1 MFIINC
7 FTQHIDVATYGIKKM
22 SKIFKSLITVAGREK
37 IAAAIVNDNK
47 VVFSQMSV
55 GDGGG
60 SATTPSDEQEVL
72 INERFRT
79 QLNSLKLSDTENII
93 IAEMIIPPEVGGFT
107 IREAALFDDAGICM
121 AVANVPETY
130 KPALTEGSGRFTILR
145 IWLAVSSTEAVE
157 LVVDPG
163 IVLATVE
170 DVINAGNEIKDYAD
184 EQLGEHAGSRN
195 HPDATLDEKGFTR
208 LSNAIDSSDQTKAAT
223 PMAVKLAIASA
234 IRAAWE
240 LDNPVGTVKFYAQN
254 VNPNERYPWTEWIYT
269 GENKTIRVGKASG
282 SNVGETGGSDTATI
296 ERANLP
302 VVQIDVTGE
311 TSEQPEQNLT
321 TTRGGVHH
329 HGGVAGKDDPWEIG
343 GDVQQLFNPKE
354 LGVTDDAGEHDH
366 EVTVPAHKHTTSGKT
381 ANLGEGKSFSVV
393 EAHTLLMCWSRVA

>member
-1 MFIINC
+1 M
-7 FTQHIDVATYGIKKM
+7 AG
-22 SKIFKSLITVAGREK
+22 KIFKSLITVAGREK
-37 IAAAIVNDNK
+37 IAAAIVSGNK
-47 VVFSQMSV
+47 VIFSEISV

-60 SATTPSDEQEVL
+60 SATTPDENQHSL

-79 QLNSLKLSDTENII
+79 QLNSLRLSDTENII

-107 IREAALFDDAGICM
+107 IREAALFDDAGVCM

-130 KPALTEGSGRFTILR
+130 KPALAEGSGRFTILR

-170 DVINAGNEIKDYAD
+170 DVINAGNETKDYTD
-184 EQLGEHAGSRN
+184 EQLSEHAGSRD

-208 LSNAIDSSDQTKAAT
+208 LSNAITSRDQDKAAT
-223 PMAVKLAIASA
+223 PLAVRLAVEAA
-234 IRAAWE
+234 ITAAWE

-254 VNPNERYPWTEWIYT
+254 VNPNERYPWSEWIYT
-269 GENKTIRVGKASG
+269 GEDKTIRIGKASG
-282 SNVGETGGSDTATI
+282 ANVGTTGGSDNVTLQ
-296 ERANLP
+296 RANLP
-302 VVQIDVTGE
+302 AVQIDVSGE
-311 TSEQPEQNLT
+311 TSEQIEQKLT
-321 TTRGGVHH
+321 TTKNGKHN

-343 GDVQQLFNPKE
+343 GDVRQLFNPKE

-366 EVTVPAHKHTTSGKT
+366 EVTVPAHKHSTTGKT
-381 ANLGEGKSFSVV
+381 DNLGEGKSFSVV
-393 EAHTLLMCWSRVA
+393 EAHILLMCWARVA

>member
-1 MFIINC
+1 
-7 FTQHIDVATYGIKKM
+7 M
-22 SKIFKSLITVAGREK
+22 SKIFKSLITVAGSEK
-37 IAAAIVNDNK
+37 IAAAIVSGEK
-47 VVFSQMSV
+47 VIFSQMSV

-60 SATTPSDEQEVL
+60 SATTPSDGQTALV
-72 INERFRT
+72 NERFRT

-107 IREAALFDDAGICM
+107 IREAALFDDTGACM

-130 KPALTEGSGRFTILR
+130 KPALAEGSGRFTILR
-145 IWLAVSSTEAVE
+145 IWMAVSSTEAVE

-184 EQLGEHAGSRN
+184 EQLGEHAKSRN

-208 LSNAIDSSDQTKAAT
+208 LSNAINSKDQDKAAT
-223 PMAVKLAIASA
+223 PLAVKLAIESA
-234 IRAAWE
+234 IRLAWE
-240 LDNPVGTVKFYAQN
+240 QDNPVGTVKFYAQN
-254 VNPNERYPWTEWIYT
+254 VNPNERYPWSEWVYT
-269 GENKTIRVGKASG
+269 GENKTIRVGKADG
-282 SNVGETGGSDTATI
+282 SDVGATGGSDTVTLQ
-296 ERANLP
+296 RTNLP
-302 VVQIDVTGE
+302 AVQIDVSGE
-311 TSEQPEQNLT
+311 TSEQIEQKLT
-321 TTRGGVHH
+321 TTKNGKHN

-343 GDVQQLFNPKE
+343 GDVRQLFNPKE

-381 ANLGEGKSFSVV
+381 ANLGDGKSFSVV

>member
-1 MFIINC
+1 M
-7 FTQHIDVATYGIKKM
+7 M
-22 SKIFKSLITVAGREK
+22 SKIFKSIITVAGREK
-37 IAAAIVNDNK
+37 IASAIVNGDK
-47 VVFSQMSV
+47 VIFSQISV

-60 SATTPSDEQEVL
+60 STTTPGEEQASLV
-72 INERFRT
+72 NERFRT
-79 QLNSLKLSDTENII
+79 HLNSLKLSDTENII

-107 IREAALFDDAGICM
+107 IREAALFDETGVCM

-130 KPALTEGSGRFTILR
+130 KPALAEGSGRFTILR

-170 DVINAGNEIKDYAD
+170 DVINAGSEIKDYAD
-184 EQLGEHAGSRN
+184 EQLSNHAASRD
-195 HPDATLDEKGFTR
+195 HPDATLKEKGFTR
-208 LSNAIDSSDQTKAAT
+208 LSNAIDSDDQGKAAT
-223 PMAVKLAIASA
+223 SLAVKRAVEVA
-234 IRAAWE
+234 IRSAWE

-254 VNPNERYPWTEWIYT
+254 VNPNERYPWTKWVYT
-269 GENKTIRVGKASG
+269 GEDKTIRIGKVSG
-282 SNVGETGGSDTATI
+282 ENVGSTGGSDTVTLQQD
-296 ERANLP
+296 NLP
-302 VVQIDVTGE
+302 AVQIDVSGE
-311 TSEQPEQNLT
+311 TSEQTEQKLT
-321 TTRGGVHH
+321 TTKNGKHN

-366 EVTVPAHKHTTSGKT
+366 EVTVPPHKHTTSGKT

>member
-1 MFIINC
+1 
-7 FTQHIDVATYGIKKM
+7 M
-22 SKIFKSLITVAGREK
+22 SKIFKSLITVAGSEK
-37 IAAAIVNDNK
+37 IAAAIVSGEK
-47 VVFSQMSV
+47 VIFSQMSV

-60 SATTPSDEQEVL
+60 SATTPSDGQTALV
-72 INERFRT
+72 NERFRT

-107 IREAALFDDAGICM
+107 IREAALFDDTGACM

-130 KPALTEGSGRFTILR
+130 KPALAEGSGRFTILR

-184 EQLGEHAGSRN
+184 EQLDEHAKSRD

-208 LSNAIDSSDQTKAAT
+208 LSNAINSKDQDKAAT
-223 PMAVKLAIASA
+223 PLAVKLAIESA
-234 IRAAWE
+234 IRSAWE

-254 VNPNERYPWTEWIYT
+254 VNPNERYPWSEWVYT
-269 GENKTIRVGKASG
+269 GENKTIRVGKADG
-282 SNVGETGGSDTATI
+282 SDVGATGGSDNVTLQQ
-296 ERANLP
+296 ANLP
-302 VVQIDVTGE
+302 AVQIDVSGE
-311 TSEQPEQNLT
+311 TSEQGEQKLT
-321 TTRGGVHH
+321 TTRGGVHN

-343 GDVQQLFNPKE
+343 GDVRQLFNPKE

-366 EVTVPAHKHTTSGKT
+366 EVTVPPHKHTTSGKT
-381 ANLGEGKSFSVV
+381 ASLGEGKSFSVV

>member
-1 MFIINC
+1 
-7 FTQHIDVATYGIKKM
+7 M
-22 SKIFKSLITVAGREK
+22 SKIFKSLITTAGREK
-37 IAAAIVNDNK
+37 IAAAIVNGDK

-60 SATTPSDEQEVL
+60 SVTIPGDEQTSLV
-72 INERFRT
+72 NELFRT

-107 IREAALFDDAGICM
+107 IREAALFDDAGVCM

-130 KPALTEGSGRFTILR
+130 KPALAEGSGRFTILR

-170 DVINAGNEIKDYAD
+170 DVINAGNEIKDYTD
-184 EQLGEHAGSRN
+184 EQLSEHADSRN
-195 HPDATLDEKGFTR
+195 HPDATLLEKGFTR
-208 LSNAIDSSDQTKAAT
+208 LSNAINSTDQGKAAT
-223 PMAVKLAIASA
+223 PMAIKLAIESA
-234 IRAAWE
+234 IRSAWE

-254 VNPNERYPWTEWIYT
+254 IDPNERYPWSEWVYT
-269 GENKTIRVGKASG
+269 GENKTIRVGKADG
-282 SNVGETGGSDTATI
+282 SDVGATGGSDTVTLQQ
-296 ERANLP
+296 ANLP
-302 VVQIDVTGE
+302 AVQIDVSGE
-311 TSEQPEQNLT
+311 TSEQGEQKLT
-321 TTRGGVHH
+321 TTRGGVHN

-343 GDVQQLFNPKE
+343 GDVRQLFNPKE
-354 LGVTDDAGEHDH
+354 LGLTDDAGEHDH
-366 EVTVPAHKHTTSGKT
+366 EVTVPEHKHTTSGKT
-381 ANLGEGKSFSVV
+381 ANLGEGKSFSVM

>member
-1 MFIINC
+1 
-7 FTQHIDVATYGIKKM
+7 M
-22 SKIFKSLITVAGREK
+22 SKIFKSLITTVGREK
-37 IAAAIVNDNK
+37 IAAAIVSGNK
-47 VVFSQMSV
+47 VIFSEMSV

-60 SATTPSDEQEVL
+60 SATTPEENQTSL

-79 QLNSLKLSDTENII
+79 QLNSLRLSDTENII

-107 IREAALFDDAGICM
+107 IREAALFDDAGVCM

-130 KPALTEGSGRFTILR
+130 KPALAEGSGRFTILR

-170 DVINAGNEIKDYAD
+170 DVINAGNETKDYTD
-184 EQLGEHAGSRN
+184 EQLSEHAGSRD

-208 LSNAIDSSDQTKAAT
+208 LSNAITSSDQDKAAT
-223 PMAVKLAIASA
+223 PLAVRLAVEAA
-234 IRAAWE
+234 ITAAWE

-254 VNPNERYPWTEWIYT
+254 VNPNERYPWTEWVYT
-269 GENKTIRVGKASG
+269 GEDRTIRIGKASG
-282 SNVGETGGSDTATI
+282 SNVGKTGGSDTVTLQQ
-296 ERANLP
+296 ANLP
-302 VVQIDVTGE
+302 AVQIDVSGE
-311 TSEQPEQNLT
+311 TSEQPEQKLT
-321 TTRGGVHH
+321 TTHGGIHN

-343 GDVQQLFNPKE
+343 GDVRQLFNPKE

-366 EVTVPAHKHTTSGKT
+366 EVTVPDHKHTTTGKT
-381 ANLGEGKSFSVV
+381 DNLGEGKSISVV